1 MHTFRD
7 LAAKHVCVAALALC
21 SLARVVTGQ
30 AATPAASRAPAAETS
45 ETTRFDVDGIRVIHR
60 QTSNALVVANLY
72 LLGGTSL
79 ATPATAGLEPLLL
92 GVTER
97 GSAKYPGEQ
106 LRRALARTGS
116 EIGVVPHED
125 WTVYALR
132 TTNTQLDS
140 AWSVYT
146 DRLLRPTL
154 AQEDFTFVRDN
165 LLSGLSQRVDS
176 PEAQLEYLADS
187 IAFVGQPY
195 GLSPVGTEQSIA
207 GLSLAHLAAFH
218 KQHLVK
224 SRLLLVVVGD
234 VSRERLE
241 RMLRTSLATLPAGD
255 YTWSSPSTGAE
266 RPGSN
271 VVIEPRRLPT
281 NYILGWWEGPP
292 ANHADVPA
300 LRVASAILSGRL
312 FGEIRSRRNLTYAV
326 EARFRDR
333 AVTSGGLY
341 VSTTRPDTTLALM
354 RNEIRNLSTV
364 TLPTEALAPLI
375 SQFLTEYFLDNETS
389 GAQADFLARAEL
401 YRGDYR
407 AAERFVADLRAVT
420 GDDVRRVVGQYMKG
434 VRFAYIGDP
443 RAVNRFRLMAF

>member
-1 MHTFRD
+1 MRRT
-7 LAAKHVCVAALALC
+7 LIGLLLVAAPAL
-21 SLARVVTGQ
+21 Q
-30 AATPAASRAPAAETS
+30 AQRAASPAPAASEDNTAKFE
-45 ETTRFDVDGIRVIHR
+45 VDGVRVIHR
-60 QTSNALVVANLY
+60 RTENSLVVVNLY
-72 LLGGTSL
+72 LLGGNGL
-79 ATPATAGLEPLLL
+79 ATPATAGLEALMLE
-92 GVTER
+92 VTGR
-97 GSAKYPGEQ
+97 GSARYPGEQ
-106 LRRALARTGS
+106 MRRALARTGS

-132 TTNTQLDS
+132 TTSERLDS
-140 AWSVYT
+140 AWSIHT
-146 DRLLRPTL
+146 DRLLHPTL
-154 AQEDFTFVRDN
+154 GAEDVAFVREN
-165 LLSGLSQRVDS
+165 LLAAVRQRVDS

-187 IAFVGQPY
+187 IAFAGHPY
-195 GLSPVGTEQSIA
+195 GLSPVGTESSVGRLTREQVV
-207 GLSLAHLAAFH
+207 AFH
-218 KQHLVK
+218 RSQLLR
-224 SRLLLVVVGD
+224 SRMLLVVVGD

-241 RMLRTSLATLPAGD
+241 RMVRRSLATLPQGG
-255 YTWSSPSTGAE
+255 YTWAAPPTGQERAGST
-266 RPGSN
+266 

-292 ANHADVPA
+292 ANHPDVPA

-354 RNEIRNLSTV
+354 RNEIRTLGTV
-364 TLPTEALAPLI
+364 VLPTAALAPLI

-420 GDDVRRVVGQYMKG
+420 GEDVQRVVRQYMKG
-434 VRFAYIGDP
+434 LRFAYVGDP
-443 RAVNRFRLMAF
+443 RAVNRFRLMGF